1 MNTETAK
8 TDIRKTDVRNTETAN
23 IDVANI
29 GVTNIDTAHT
39 DTAITDI
46 ANAER
51 ANSSLAEALTEY
63 GRSDFYPYHMP
74 GHKRSQKMGMWSS
87 VYQMDITEI
96 DGFDNLHQP
105 EGLIKQA
112 QDRAARLYG
121 AEETFFLV
129 NGSTCGVLS
138 AIMAVTEKQDTILIA
153 RNCHKSVYHGAFLQ
167 ELKLRYLYPRQIR
180 EYGIADAVSPEEVEE
195 ALVRYPECKA
205 VVITSPTYEGI
216 IADIRQIAQ
225 VVHRYGKIL
234 IVDEAHGAHLGMT
247 HDMPENAVR
256 QGADLVI
263 NSLHKTLPAM
273 TQTALLHVQGEL
285 VNRKKLRHYLSIFQT
300 SSPSYVFMANMDFC
314 LSYLKEQ
321 AAASFGRMQKYYA
334 DFMQKMDRSRNIRI
348 GNGKLLAG
356 KGYHFT
362 DWDIGKLVIS
372 VGKTGKKNQSGSGIS
387 LNGQQL
393 YDILRDEFHL
403 QMEMAADSY
412 VLAMMTVMDEEEG
425 WQRLAD
431 ALLQIDDRIEERAA
445 EYCECTKQAV
455 TEKDAG
461 GESADGYPKTE
472 MTIAEALSAVYQG
485 AEKAEKVLLSEA
497 EGEISGNFINLYPP
511 GIPILVPG
519 EVIGAAQIQKIQ
531 DSLQMGLHVQ
541 GISEGETVAVCRRI
555 N

>member
-8 TDIRKTDVRNTETAN
+8 TDRRNT
-23 IDVANI
+23 
-29 GVTNIDTAHT
+29 DTV
-39 DTAITDI
+39 INDI

-51 ANSSLAEALTEY
+51 DNSSLAEALTEY

-153 RNCHKSVYHGAFLQ
+153 RNCHKSIYHGAFLQ
-167 ELKLRYLYPRQIR
+167 ELKLRYLYPGQIR

-216 IADIRQIAQ
+216 IADIWQIAQ

-247 HDMPENAVR
+247 HDMPENAAR

-321 AAASFGRMQKYYA
+321 AAASFGRMQKYYV
-334 DFMQKMDRSRNIRI
+334 DFMQKMDKSRNIRI
-348 GNGKLLAG
+348 GNGMLLAG

-362 DWDIGKLVIS
+362 DWDIGKLVIA
-372 VGKTGKKNQSGSGIS
+372 VGKAGKKNQSGSGIS

-403 QMEMAADSY
+403 QMEMAADNY

-431 ALLQIDDRIEERAA
+431 ALLQIDARIEERAA
-445 EYCECTKQAV
+445 EYRECTEQAV
-455 TEKDAG
+455 IDKEAG
-461 GESADGYPKTE
+461 GESADVYPNTE

-485 AEKAEKVLLSEA
+485 EEKAGKVLLREA

-519 EVIGAAQIQKIQ
+519 EVIGTAQIQKIQ